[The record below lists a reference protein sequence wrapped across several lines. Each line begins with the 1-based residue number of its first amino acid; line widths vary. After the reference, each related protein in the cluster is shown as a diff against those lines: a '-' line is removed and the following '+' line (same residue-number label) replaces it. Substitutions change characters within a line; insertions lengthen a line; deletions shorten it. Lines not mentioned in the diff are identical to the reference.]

1 MDKATSASRSFM
13 MICSGVCFFLGI
25 SPPFCA
31 SKPNIWPGSYFGG
44 QVNANASAIKSYNED
59 HDTAIIIRQV
69 KYLNNIVEQDHRGV
83 KRVIRPMLGFK
94 SFDAAQSTL
103 AGIELMHMLEK
114 RQLEGEVVGGR
125 SVAEQFYGLAA

>member
-1 MDKATSASRSFM
+1 
-13 MICSGVCFFLGI
+13 V
-25 SPPFCA
+25 
-31 SKPNIWPGSYFGG
+31 G